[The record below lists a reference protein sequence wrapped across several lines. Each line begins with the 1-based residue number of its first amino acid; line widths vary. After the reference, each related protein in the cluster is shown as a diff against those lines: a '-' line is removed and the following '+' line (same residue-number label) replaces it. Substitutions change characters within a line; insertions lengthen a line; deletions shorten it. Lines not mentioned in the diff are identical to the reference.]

1 MNTSKNKVA
10 LQALFANQLKTLKK
24 TLPKSCTYLSALK
37 TVDGEFRVKAI
48 VNGKEYLYTTP
59 QDLIF
64 KEADLRELARAISE
78 KC

>member
-1 MNTSKNKVA
+1 MNSLNNKIA
-10 LQALFANQLKTLKK
+10 LQALFANQLKVLKK
-24 TLPKSCTYLSALK
+24 TLPKSCTYLSPLK
-37 TVDGEFRVKAI
+37 TSDGEFRVKAI

-59 QDLIF
+59 RDLIF